1 MFSLFAEVYLVA
13 MQPREPS
20 YVSSKS
26 KQHASFRQGFQRMI
40 RAGQDKNRNC
50 YRACAQQQ
58 LARLSGIHHLAAPV
72 HHRCPGQRPDDE

>member
-40 RAGQDKNRNC
+40 RA
-50 YRACAQQQ
+50 
-58 LARLSGIHHLAAPV
+58 IHNHTI
-72 HHRCPGQRPDDE
+72 RTQG